1 MKSALKKA
9 IRGSNL
15 GPEPT
20 APVHVQETSSLVCR
34 QPPRRLHSSP
44 SSLCLRRTWGP
55 FPRLYCFF
63 VLGSSATALTL
74 EPRTLSDTGAISTV
88 PALQLLLCA
97 PWGSLFSSGCAALSS
112 RGDMPAE
119 WPRPLDTKTPR
130 HSLTNPTGAQVY
142 TSVQPAHQTSSLPK
156 DTERGN
162 PGDSA
167 RPSTWRSPGEETH
180 RGRWEDWSDRQ
191 LRNRRFLT
199 EHSHVT
205 AFLRSHSLNRGWNE
219 LLRTRKL
226 PARHVEP

>member
-1 MKSALKKA
+1 M
-9 IRGSNL
+9 
-15 GPEPT
+15 
-20 APVHVQETSSLVCR
+20 CR
-34 QPPRRLHSSP
+34 QPPHRLHSSP

-55 FPRLYCFF
+55 FPRLYCSS
-63 VLGSSATALTL
+63 VLGSSAKALTL

-88 PALQLLLCA
+88 PALQLLLSA
-97 PWGSLFSSGCAALSS
+97 PWGSLFSSGCAGLSS

-167 RPSTWRSPGEETH
+167 RPSTWRSPGKETH
-180 RGRWEDWSDRQ
+180 RGDGKTG
-191 LRNRRFLT
+191 LT
-199 EHSHVT
+199 ANLET
-205 AFLRSHSLNRGWNE
+205 DAFLQN
-219 LLRTRKL
+219 T
-226 PARHVEP
+226 AT